1 MIKKMGII
9 LLNYLNYEDTIECL
23 NSLKAQTVKNISIVI
38 VDNGSNNSSVRKIKK
53 EIGNSDNIFLIQ
65 SDKNLG
71 FARGNNLGIN
81 FLKNKLYI
89 DNILLCNNDLV
100 FSDSTFLDKLQRQS
114 IAADVGAVGTSIIGK
129 LFKNQNPAF
138 WDFSKK
144 SIISE
149 IQSLEP
155 QEPSFKQK
163 VKNELLKSSF
173 FFSLK
178 NFKIK
183 YQENLLIKK
192 NEKDNL
198 LTSCES
204 KQILSKKNLLHGSAI
219 LLTSNYFRVFPYLYP
234 KTFLYG
240 EEMVLKILFEKAKL
254 KMLFIP
260 DISIDHKEDKS
271 SDLSFEGKNEE
282 LGHLYR
288 KQSDEL
294 ILELFDKELKDIQ
307 AEFY

>member
-163 VKNELLKSSF
+163 VKNE
-173 FFSLK
+173 
-178 NFKIK
+178 
-183 YQENLLIKK
+183 
-192 NEKDNL
+192 
-198 LTSCES
+198 
-204 KQILSKKNLLHGSAI
+204 
-219 LLTSNYFRVFPYLYP
+219 
-234 KTFLYG
+234 
-240 EEMVLKILFEKAKL
+240 
-254 KMLFIP
+254 
-260 DISIDHKEDKS
+260 
-271 SDLSFEGKNEE
+271 
-282 LGHLYR
+282 
-288 KQSDEL
+288 
-294 ILELFDKELKDIQ
+294 
-307 AEFY
+307 